1 MSIDDKTIN
10 FIEVRVC
17 GLQRSGNH
25 ALIAWA
31 INQHRAKSSCFLNN
45 VRHGNH
51 DPYKTYEEIILSGL
65 PGCDEQS
72 DAESLRSA
80 QKHLLLYS
88 YEDYTPKMEGRRD
101 FLSSVFDP
109 EFEENREKYLG
120 RSEHRIDVLVL
131 RDPFNFFASRLKRAP
146 EERKSVELIA
156 NNWKRLARHAI
167 AINAETKPGRI
178 AVNFNAWLKDVEY
191 RKQLSRELL
200 GVHDDSSMS
209 DISALGGGSSFD
221 HYPLTLRRLVRNW
234 TRVFDPKKYRNIPR
248 YFKTYFFPPKAERL
262 KIFER
267 WKHFAEDSVYRRIFA
282 DRELLELSEE
292 IFGEIPGTRE
302 FVRRTESWTCPW

>member
-1 MSIDDKTIN
+1 MDIDDRITN
-10 FIEVRVC
+10 FIEIRAY

-31 INQHRAKSSCFLNN
+31 INQHKGKSSCFLNN

-51 DPYKTYEEIILSGL
+51 DLFRIYKEIVLTGL
-65 PGCDEQS
+65 PGLDEKS

-88 YEDYTPKMEGRRD
+88 YEDFLPRMAGRND

-109 EFEENREKYLG
+109 EFEENRERYLG
-120 RSEHRIDVLVL
+120 RSEHRIDVLIL

-146 EERKSVELIA
+146 GEKESVEFIVR
-156 NNWKRLARHAI
+156 NWKMLARQAI
-167 AINAETKPGRI
+167 AIDAEAKPGRI
-178 AVNFNAWLKDVEY
+178 VANFNAWLKDVNY
-191 RKQLSRELL
+191 RKQLSRKLL

-209 DISALGGGSSFD
+209 DIPALGGGSSFD
-221 HYPLTLRRLVRNW
+221 HYPLTLRQLVKNW
-234 TRVFDPKKYRNIPR
+234 TRIFDPKKYRNIPR
-248 YFKTYFFPPKAERL
+248 YFRTYFFPPKAEEL
-262 KIFER
+262 KVLER
-267 WKHFAEDSVYRRIFA
+267 WKHFTEDSVYRKIFV
-282 DRELLELSEE
+282 DRELLELSEK

-302 FVRRTESWTCPW
+302 FVRRIER